1 MPILIC
7 FSSGHILWDRLTV
20 LEIKWMLAYFLLSS
34 LLVLG
39 NAQEV
44 NNLAERA
51 QAATNKA
58 TTPKATAAQEKTAA
72 STSQQAV
79 QQKATPKATAAPEP
93 SAPTP
98 STDPI
103 ICDLKK
109 NKSGLALPSL
119 QCTLQELPENLKVS
133 LKNYMTTAH
142 KNESDLLEEICK
154 AIEEKKNPD
163 FMSNYTV
170 CSQTLLS
177 AHLARLKLIALS
189 KKLRPNFYFLLNSCL
204 ISKIP
209 INNTTLRK
217 I

>member
-1 MPILIC
+1 M
-7 FSSGHILWDRLTV
+7 
-20 LEIKWMLAYFLLSS
+20 EIKWMLAYFLLSS

-44 NNLAERA
+44 NNLAEKA
-51 QAATNKA
+51 QPAPKKA
-58 TTPKATAAQEKTAA
+58 TTSKVTAAKDKAAA

-79 QQKATPKATAAPEP
+79 QQKATPKATPAPEP
-93 SAPTP
+93 SAPIP

-133 LKNYMTTAH
+133 LKNYMTTAK

-154 AIEEKKNPD
+154 AKEKKKNPD
-163 FMSNYTV
+163 FMSNYTNNDKDMIYDTSV
-170 CSQTLLS
+170 LCRIRHTAKSE
-177 AHLARLKLIALS
+177 
-189 KKLRPNFYFLLNSCL
+189 CE
-204 ISKIP
+204 ISSLVK
-209 INNTTLRK
+209 
-217 I
+217 